1 MMMTPIIITI
11 IKTFRSTSLFIF
23 ILDCPCD
30 FLIFCHHY
38 GYYYFCYH
46 CFYFIECPDIFFQNS
61 WYIFTKKGKGWNKN
75 RKICPSQG
83 GELVSIET
91 EEEWNFINDEI
102 QNRSTILS
110 CSCDCNQ
117 YHLYDKWY
125 IGLEKKG
132 EKWTWVNGKL
142 VNMSNWAEEPKC
154 EGAAAYIGKRS
165 IKGNQRL
172 FYEVHGSEKLPYI
185 CEIPR
190 GKTKLLFIFNFES
203 IKRHAESAC
212 Y

>member
-1 MMMTPIIITI
+1 MMTPIIITI

-46 CFYFIECPDIFFQNS
+46 CFYFIECPDISFQNS
-61 WYIFTKKGKGWNKN
+61 WYIFTKKGEGWNKN
-75 RKICPSQG
+75 RKICQSQG

-117 YHLYDKWY
+117 FHLYDKWY

-132 EKWTWVNGKL
+132 ERWTWVNGKL

-172 FYEVHGSEKLPYI
+172 FYEVHGSEKLAYI